1 MSALMAIAVSRYRPV
16 NLELEMTQNDF
27 ESALLRLGA
36 IDISEGMSVGTFD
49 GFEPEKNAP
58 VRWGGI
64 WKLSRQNLT
73 IEASFENQRL
83 KNLNLWDWTGRR
95 LNSYHHVLEYDRVS
109 SLTISLLQTRH
120 SAERIETLNLGVNP
134 PVRTDGQNGG

>member
-1 MSALMAIAVSRYRPV
+1 MAIAVSRYRPV

-49 GFEPEKNAP
+49 GFEPEKNPP
-58 VRWGGI
+58 VRRGGI

-83 KNLNLWDWTGRR
+83 KDLNLWDWTGRR